1 MEKALLSLRHANPDL
16 HSARDYKITTTH
28 RNIKINPQSEKHLD
42 ILSQDKDLILYTY
55 PMDREIVEGG
65 DFYIDPDAPSD
76 KPLPLYT
83 TIEVDHELPEG
94 IPYEILY
101 NLHNPQADED
111 YEILQSN
118 NRRDVS
124 FIDLLV
130 NESWRIIGE
139 SKQST
144 TRGASSAKYYPSGL
158 IRTYDSSKG
167 NYVGIYGLKIRYRR
181 GLFPKYAF
189 TNRYGT
195 FRVNKSY
202 SRSISYDFNFERY
215 DFKITTPGRSHPVG
229 VTTAHTR
236 SSLRLNFSR
245 SDIRSYY
252 ATIFRAAHHYYH
264 EYIKSLSRPPQNSL
278 LGRQLKIEAFK
289 GTDPEGSLATH
300 KAVNTTFSRTSL
312 LKIYDSSRETKI
324 TYGAV
329 IHELAHAAHWRLGKK
344 DDFRYAS
351 SKVQESWATGVEW
364 SLTSTIYSDYQSNN
378 FKPLYTGVVQD
389 MIDSDTK
396 FSIDS
401 TDDDTKNELK
411 DRREYVV
418 GYTISQIEAALKGKR
433 TWTSW
438 RDNIKAKYNNA
449 TEHHLDPLFQ
459 LWN

>member
-1 MEKALLSLRHANPDL
+1 MEKALVSLRHANPDL

-101 NLHNPQADED
+101 NLHNPQGDED

-139 SKQST
+139 GKQST
-144 TRGASSAKYYPSGL
+144 TRGASSARYNPSGV

-167 NYVGIYGLKIRYRR
+167 NYVGIYGLKIRYR
-181 GLFPKYAF
+181 GGFFPLFAF
-189 TNRYGT
+189 TNRYGS
-195 FRVNKSY
+195 FRANKSF

-264 EYIKSLSRPPQNSL
+264 EYIKSLSRPPENGFL
-278 LGRQLKIEAFK
+278 KRQLKIEAFK
-289 GTDPEGSLATH
+289 ETHPEHAGSHQTVGFL
-300 KAVNTTFSRTSL
+300 VESSL
-312 LKIYDSSRETKI
+312 IKIYNSSVETKI
-324 TYGAV
+324 TYGTV

-344 DDFRYAS
+344 NDYKYAND
-351 SKVQESWATGVEW
+351 KVKESWARGVQW
-364 SLTSTIYSDYQSNN
+364 SLTSTIYSDYQTYN

-396 FSIDS
+396 FSIYS
-401 TDDDTKNELK
+401 TNEDTKNELK
-411 DRREYVV
+411 DRRELVV